1 MSPPGHHPIPE
12 VDPVRT
18 FAQRRGRNVVAALCF
33 TALAL
38 ALAALPSGSYAAP
51 ADPSATVPATPS
63 TATTASA
70 ATAQG
75 APARPSPGPAPDPSL
90 TAHALTRADAPLDNP
105 LKGFA
110 RFYQPGGN
118 QNTGYPHSLTWSYFG
133 LSEVMN
139 DSSDCGHYDWDVLDD
154 ALGETA
160 SYGNQAAV
168 RFYIEYPGGSGT
180 HPANAVPPCFAGHV
194 ANRTNAYWNT
204 TSPDYDSAYLL
215 DALKDF
221 IAAFG
226 ARYDNDPRIGFIHL
240 GLVGLWGEWHTW
252 PYDTDTSG
260 DSYPNLMPTD
270 AHGAELIRAYAAAF
284 TRTKLEVRYPES
296 GGAAANSLP
305 TVGYHDDSFCFREG
319 SPPAGVTLPVS
330 MGGASYSQLQK
341 ALDQGVENR
350 WTTASMGGEV
360 RPEIQSTAFDNW
372 PGGAGAVDDMKA
384 CLELDHTTWKINEGS
399 AGYDP
404 GNAKVG
410 AAVRQMGYDLTADH
424 AYFQDTAQ
432 GTTKVGVRLTNNG
445 VAPFYY
451 PWTVSLG
458 LKDASGNVVKS
469 WATPWDL
476 RKVMPV
482 KIRAFPDWGVGADP
496 THLDYG
502 HPQYFD
508 TSVDL
513 SGVTAGSY
521 QLVMKARNPLE
532 DVSASAKKL
541 RFANTGQ
548 NADGWLALGAM
559 TVGSAS
565 GTPRS
570 YEAEASGNT
579 LTGTARTADCTGC
592 SGGSKVGYVGNGAA
606 LTFNDVDG
614 GSGGTRTVTVHYA
627 SAESRSATVQAGGGT
642 PKTVSFPPTADWATT
657 GTTTVTLDLNAGTGN
672 RITIANGSGWAP
684 DIDRITVS

>member
-1 MSPPGHHPIPE
+1 M
-12 VDPVRT
+12 RT
-18 FAQRRGRNVVAALCF
+18 FAQRRGRNVVAALCS

-38 ALAALPSGSYAAP
+38 ALAALPSGSYAAQ
-51 ADPSATVPATPS
+51 ADPSATVPAAPS
-63 TATTASA
+63 VATAATATSA

-75 APARPSPGPAPDPSL
+75 APSRPSPGPAPDPSL
-90 TAHALTRADAPLDNP
+90 PAHALTRADAPLDNP

-118 QNTGYPHSLTWSYFG
+118 QNAGYPHSLTWSYFG

-139 DSSDCGHYDWDVLDD
+139 DSSDCAHYDWDVLDD
-154 ALGETA
+154 ALDESA
-160 SYGNQAAV
+160 SYGNQTAL

-194 ANRTNAYWNT
+194 ANRTNSYWNT

-270 AHGAELIRAYAAAF
+270 AHGAEIIKAYDNAF
-284 TRTKLEVRYPES
+284 PHTKLEVRYPES
-296 GGAAANSLP
+296 GGAAASSLP
-305 TVGYHDDSFCFREG
+305 AIGYHDDSFCFREG
-319 SPPAGVTLPVS
+319 SPLAGVTLPAS

-341 ALDQGVENR
+341 ALEQGVENR

-372 PGGAGAVDDMKA
+372 PGGSGAVDNMKA
-384 CLELDHTTWKINEGS
+384 CLELEHTTWKMNEGS
-399 AGYDP
+399 ANYDP
-404 GNAKVG
+404 NNAKVG
-410 AAVRQMGYDLTADH
+410 AAVRQMGYDLTVDH

-432 GTTKVGVRLTNNG
+432 GSTKVGVRLTNNG

-458 LKDASGNVVKS
+458 LKDPSGNVVKS

-476 RKVMPV
+476 RKAMPV
-482 KIRAFPDWGVGADP
+482 KIRAFPDWGLGADP
-496 THLDYG
+496 TYLDYG
-502 HPQYFD
+502 YPQYFD

-513 SGVTAGSY
+513 SGVSAGTY
-521 QLVMKARNPLE
+521 QLVMKAKNPLE

-548 NADGWLALGAM
+548 HADGWLALGAM
-559 TVGSAS
+559 TVSS
-565 GTPRS
+565 GTGTS
-570 YEAEASGNT
+570 HQYEAEAPGNT
-579 LTGTARTADCTGC
+579 LTGTALRADCAGC
-592 SGGSKVGYVGNGAA
+592 SGGSKVGYVGNGAT
-606 LTFNDVDG
+606 LTFTGVDG
-614 GSGGTRTVTVHYA
+614 GSGGTRTVTLQYA
-627 SAESRSATVQAGGGT
+627 SAETRSATVRANGGT
-642 PKTVSFPPTADWATT
+642 SRSVSFPPTADWATT
-657 GTTTVTLDLNAGTGN
+657 GTTTLSLDLNAGTGN
-672 RITIANGSGWAP
+672 TITVANSSGWAP
-684 DIDRITVS
+684 DIDRITVT